1 MAVITAEY
9 APMTEVGITELKT
22 RTSDII
28 RRVRDANETFVI
40 TYRGQPVAKLGPIQD
55 TESQGS
61 RDLSILEEMDRLAE
75 EITKHWPEGVS
86 AVDAVR
92 EVRRE
97 L

>member
-1 MAVITAEY
+1 
-9 APMTEVGITELKT
+9 MTKVGITELKT

-40 TYRGQPVAKLGPIQD
+40 TYRGRPVARLRPLEEPE
-55 TESQGS
+55 TTTYET
-61 RDLSILEEMDRLAE
+61 REILAEMDRLAE

>member
-1 MAVITAEY
+1 
-9 APMTEVGITELKT
+9 MTEVGITELKT

-28 RRVRDANETFVI
+28 RRVRYANETFLI
-40 TYRGQPVAKLGPIQD
+40 TYRDRPVARLRP
-55 TESQGS
+55 
-61 RDLSILEEMDRLAE
+61 LEKPETTTYETREVLAELDRLTE

>member
-1 MAVITAEY
+1 
-9 APMTEVGITELKT
+9 MTKVGITELKT

-28 RRVRDANETFVI
+28 RRVRDANETFLI
-40 TYRGQPVAKLGPIQD
+40 TNRGRPVAKLTPIQD
-55 TESQGS
+55 TETKIA
-61 RDLSILEEMDRLAE
+61 RDLSILKEMDRLAE

>member
-1 MAVITAEY
+1 
-9 APMTEVGITELKT
+9 MTKVGITELKT
-22 RTSDII
+22 RTSEII
-28 RRVRDANETFVI
+28 RRVRDANETFLI
-40 TYRGQPVAKLGPIQD
+40 THRGRPVARLRPIEGAK
-55 TESQGS
+55 TEQYETSE
-61 RDLSILEEMDRLAE
+61 ILAEMDRLAE